1 MQVNQCIITL
11 SYLLNVYHQ
20 QRLTLLVI
28 NSYVKFYI
36 YNEASNSFMQATS
49 ASALSRGNALYV
61 LARKPPTR
69 R

>member
-1 MQVNQCIITL
+1 MQVTRYIITL

-20 QRLTLLVI
+20 HRLTLLVI

-49 ASALSRGNALYV
+49 ASALSSGNAL
-61 LARKPPTR
+61 
-69 R
+69 

>member
-1 MQVNQCIITL
+1 MQVTRCIITF

-36 YNEASNSFMQATS
+36 YNEASNSLMQATN
-49 ASALSRGNALYV
+49 ASALSSGNAL
-61 LARKPPTR
+61 
-69 R
+69 